1 MNLRNIGV
9 VYRKELID
17 SLRDRRTVVSMFVI
31 PILLFPALSV
41 GLGVLGATMMNKAKE
56 EIPRVMIVGG
66 QSSPRIVE
74 ALTKSEKIQVVPE
87 SPDFETQI
95 TDRKIRAAIVI
106 PPDFDA
112 AANRGEAGKVLVD
125 YYQGDIKSELTLKT
139 IVREILEDYRVDL
152 AKSLL
157 TARGVPKGMLQPF
170 DVSENN
176 VAPPE
181 KVGGSGFGGMI
192 PYFVIILA
200 FTGAMYPAMDLTA
213 GEKERGTME
222 TILTSPVSRTDL
234 VLGKFLTVVTASLAT
249 AIFAL
254 TSMGISFFFAKNTI
268 DRLLS
273 KSDPSFHFALDPR
286 GVLAVFVMILPLSVL
301 FSAAMLAVS
310 LFAKSFRE
318 AQTYISPM
326 TFVVIMPAII
336 ALLPGVELN
345 TRTALVPILSTT
357 LVGKELMAGNHP
369 WGLIALIFA
378 SSCVYAT
385 IAIGAAVSM
394 FNRESVLF
402 RS

>member
-1 MNLRNIGV
+1 MSLRNIGV
-9 VYRKELID
+9 VYRKELVD
-17 SLRDRRTVVSMFVI
+17 SLRDRRTIISMFVI
-31 PILLFPALSV
+31 PILLFPVLSV
-41 GLGVLGATMMNKAKE
+41 GFGLLGATMMNKAKE
-56 EIPRVMIVGG
+56 EIPQVMIVGA
-66 QSSPRIVE
+66 QDSPRIVD
-74 ALTKSEKIQVVPE
+74 ALKKSEKIKVVPE
-87 SPDFETQI
+87 APDFETQV
-95 TDRKIRAAIVI
+95 TDRKVRAAVVI
-106 PPDFDA
+106 PAGFDE
-112 AANRGEAGKVLVD
+112 AANRGEAKKVLVD
-125 YYQGDIKSELTLKT
+125 YYEGDIKSELAQKT
-139 IVREILEDYRVDL
+139 VREVLDDYRSDL

-157 TARGVPKGMLQPF
+157 TARGVPKALLQPF
-170 DVSENN
+170 DFEKNN

-181 KVGGSGFGGMI
+181 KVGGTGFGGMI

-234 VLGKFLTVVTASLAT
+234 VLGKFFTVMTASLAT
-249 AIFAL
+249 AVLAL
-254 TSMGISFFFAKNTI
+254 ASMGISFMLAKNTI
-268 DRLLS
+268 DRLIS
-273 KSDPSFHFALDPR
+273 KSEPGFHIALDPR
-286 GVLAVFVMILPLSVL
+286 GVLAVFVMVLPLSVL
-301 FSAAMLAVS
+301 FSAVVLAVS

-318 AQTYISPM
+318 AQTYISPL
-326 TFVVIMPAII
+326 TFVVIMPAIV

-369 WGLIALIFA
+369 WGFIALIFA

-385 IAIGAAVSM
+385 LGIAAAVTM

>member
-1 MNLRNIGV
+1 MSLRDIGV
-9 VYRKELID
+9 VYRKELVD
-17 SLRDRRTVVSMFVI
+17 ALRDRRTVISMFVI

-41 GLGVLGATMMNKAKE
+41 GLGLLGASMMNKAKE
-56 EIPRVMIVGG
+56 EIPRVMIIGG
-66 QSSPRIVE
+66 QDSPRIVE
-74 ALTKSEKIQVVPE
+74 ALKHNSKIEVVPG

-95 TDRKIRAAIVI
+95 TDRKIRVAVVI
-106 PPDFDA
+106 PAGFDA

-125 YYQGDIKSELTLKT
+125 YYEGDIKSQLTQKT
-139 IVREILEDYRVDL
+139 VKDALVEYRVDL

-157 TARGVPKGMLQPF
+157 ADRGVPKGLLQPF
-170 DVSENN
+170 DVDENN

-234 VLGKFLTVVTASLAT
+234 VLGKFLTVMTASLAT

-254 TSMGISFFFAKNTI
+254 CSMGISFMLAKNTI
-268 DRLLS
+268 DRMLS
-273 KSDPSFHFALDPR
+273 KSDPGFHFALDPR

-301 FSAAMLAVS
+301 FSAALLAVS

-326 TFVVIMPAII
+326 TFVVILPAIV

-369 WGLIALIFA
+369 WGFIALIFA
-378 SSCVYAT
+378 SSCVYAA
-385 IAIGAAVSM
+385 IAIGTAVTM

>member
-1 MNLRNIGV
+1 MSLRNIGV
-9 VYRKELID
+9 VYRKELVD

-41 GLGVLGATMMNKAKE
+41 GLGLLGATMMNKAKE

-66 QSSPRIVE
+66 QDSPRIVE
-74 ALTKSEKIQVVPE
+74 ALKKNDKIQIVPE
-87 SPDFETQI
+87 SADFETQI
-95 TDRKIRAAIVI
+95 TDRKIRAAVVL
-106 PPDFDA
+106 PADFDA
-112 AANRGEAGKVLVD
+112 AANRGAAGKVLVD
-125 YYQGDIKSELTLKT
+125 YYEGDIKSELTQKT
-139 IVREILEDYRVDL
+139 VRDILRDYRLDL

-157 TARGVPKGMLQPF
+157 TAKGVSTGLIEPF
-170 DVSENN
+170 SLDEIN

-234 VLGKFLTVVTASLAT
+234 VLGKFFMVVTASLAT
-249 AIFAL
+249 AILAL
-254 TSMGISFFFAKNTI
+254 CSMGISFMLAKNTI

-273 KSDPSFHFALDPR
+273 KNDPSFHISLDPR

-301 FSAAMLAVS
+301 FSASMLAVS
-310 LFAKSFRE
+310 LFAKSYRE

-326 TFVVIMPAII
+326 TFVVILPAIV

-369 WGLIALIFA
+369 WGFIALIFA
-378 SSCVYAT
+378 SSCVYAS
-385 IAIGAAVSM
+385 IAIGAAVTL

>member
-1 MNLRNIGV
+1 V
-9 VYRKELID
+9 VL
-17 SLRDRRTVVSMFVI
+17 
-31 PILLFPALSV
+31 
-41 GLGVLGATMMNKAKE
+41 
-56 EIPRVMIVGG
+56 
-66 QSSPRIVE
+66 
-74 ALTKSEKIQVVPE
+74 
-87 SPDFETQI
+87 
-95 TDRKIRAAIVI
+95 
-106 PPDFDA
+106 PPNFDA

-125 YYQGDIKSELTLKT
+125 YYEGDIKSELTQKT
-139 IVREILEDYRVDL
+139 VRDILRDYRLDL

-157 TARGVPKGMLQPF
+157 TAKGVSTGLLQPF
-170 DVSENN
+170 DLDENN

-234 VLGKFLTVVTASLAT
+234 VLGKFFMVVTASLAT
-249 AIFAL
+249 AILAL
-254 TSMGISFFFAKNTI
+254 CSMGISFMLAKNTI

-273 KSDPSFHFALDPR
+273 KSDPSFHFSLDPR

-301 FSAAMLAVS
+301 FSASMLAVS
-310 LFAKSFRE
+310 LFAKSYRE

-326 TFVVIMPAII
+326 TFVVILPAII

-369 WGLIALIFA
+369 WGFIALIFA
-378 SSCVYAT
+378 SSCVYAS
-385 IAIGAAVSM
+385 IAIGAAVTL

>member
-1 MNLRNIGV
+1 MSLRNIGV
-9 VYRKELID
+9 VYRKELVD
-17 SLRDRRTVVSMFVI
+17 SLRDRRTVISMFVI

-41 GLGVLGATMMNKAKE
+41 GLGLLGATMMNQAKA
-56 EIPRVMIVGG
+56 EIPRVMIIGG
-66 QSSPRIVE
+66 QDSPRIVE
-74 ALTKSEKIQVVPE
+74 ALKKNDKIQIVPE
-87 SPDFETQI
+87 TADFETQI
-95 TDRKIRAAIVI
+95 TDRKIRAAVVL
-106 PPDFDA
+106 PPGFDA
-112 AANRGEAGKVLVD
+112 AANRAEAGKVLVD
-125 YYQGDIKSELTLKT
+125 YYEGDIKSELTEKT
-139 IVREILEDYRVDL
+139 VRDILRDYRLDL

-157 TARGVPKGMLQPF
+157 TAKGVSTGLLQPF
-170 DVSENN
+170 DLDENN

-234 VLGKFLTVVTASLAT
+234 VLGKFFMVVTASLAT
-249 AIFAL
+249 AVLAL
-254 TSMGISFFFAKNTI
+254 SSMGISFMLAKNTI

-273 KSDPSFHFALDPR
+273 KNDPSFHFSLDPR

-301 FSAAMLAVS
+301 FSASMLAVS
-310 LFAKSFRE
+310 LFAKSYRE

-326 TFVVIMPAII
+326 TFVVILPAII

-369 WGLIALIFA
+369 WGFIALIFA
-378 SSCVYAT
+378 SSCVYAS
-385 IAIGAAVSM
+385 IAIGAAVTL

>member
-1 MNLRNIGV
+1 MSLRNIGV
-9 VYRKELID
+9 VYRKELVD

-41 GLGVLGATMMNKAKE
+41 GIGLLGATMMNKAKA

-66 QSSPRIVE
+66 QDSPRIVD
-74 ALTKSEKIQVVPE
+74 ALKKSEKFQVVPE
-87 SPDFETQI
+87 SADFETQI
-95 TDRKIRAAIVI
+95 TDRKIRVAVVI
-106 PPDFDA
+106 PPGFDA
-112 AANRGEAGKVLVD
+112 AADRGEAGKVLVD
-125 YYQGDIKSELTLKT
+125 YYEGDIKSELTQET
-139 IVREILEDYRVDL
+139 VREFLGDYRSEL
-152 AKSLL
+152 ARSLL
-157 TARGVPKGMLQPF
+157 SARNVPKGLMRPF
-170 DVSENN
+170 EVGKNN
-176 VAPPE
+176 IAPPE

-234 VLGKFLTVVTASLAT
+234 VLGKFFTVVTASLAT

-254 TSMGISFFFAKNTI
+254 TSMGISFMLAKNTI

-273 KSDPSFHFALDPR
+273 KNDPTFHFALDPR

-369 WGLIALIFA
+369 WGFIALIFA
-378 SSCVYAT
+378 SSCVYAS
-385 IAIGAAVSM
+385 IAIGAAVTL

>member
-1 MNLRNIGV
+1 MSLRDIGV
-9 VYRKELID
+9 VYRKELLD
-17 SLRDRRTVVSMFVI
+17 SLRDRRTVISMFVV

-41 GLGVLGATMMNKAKE
+41 GFGLLGATMVNKAKE

-66 QSSPRIVE
+66 QDSPRIVD
-74 ALTKSEKIQVVPE
+74 ALKKYEKIRVVPE

-95 TDRKIRAAIVI
+95 TDKTIRAAVVI
-106 PPDFDA
+106 PPEFDEA
-112 AANRGEAGKVLVD
+112 ASRGVVKKILVD
-125 YYQGDIKSELTLKT
+125 YYENDIKSEFTSRT
-139 IVREILEDYRVDL
+139 VRGFLGDYRSDL

-157 TARGVPKGMLQPF
+157 TARGVPTELLKPF
-170 DVSENN
+170 DVSEHN

-181 KVGGSGFGGMI
+181 KVGGTGFGGMI

-234 VLGKFLTVVTASLAT
+234 VLGKFLVVMTASLAT
-249 AIFAL
+249 ATFAL
-254 TSMGISFFFAKNTI
+254 ISMGISFMLAKHTI
-268 DRLLS
+268 DRLLA
-273 KSDPSFHFALDPR
+273 KNNPSFHFALDPR

-301 FSAAMLAVS
+301 FSAALLAVA

-318 AQTYISPM
+318 AQTYISPL
-326 TFVVIMPAII
+326 TFLVIMPAIV

-357 LVGKELMAGNHP
+357 LVGRELMAGSHP
-369 WGLIALIFA
+369 WGFIALIFA
-378 SSCVYAT
+378 SSCVYASL
-385 IAIGAAVSM
+385 AIGAAVTL

>member
-1 MNLRNIGV
+1 MILRNIGV
-9 VYRKELID
+9 VYRKELVD
-17 SLRDRRTVVSMFVI
+17 SLRDRRTVISMFVI
-31 PILLFPALSV
+31 PIVLFPALSV
-41 GLGVLGATMMNKAKE
+41 GLGLLGASMMNKAKE

-66 QSSPRIVE
+66 QDSPRIVE
-74 ALTKSEKIQVVPE
+74 ALKKSEKFQIVPE

-95 TDRKIRAAIVI
+95 TDRKIRVAVVI
-106 PPDFDA
+106 PPGFDA
-112 AANRGEAGKVLVD
+112 AANQGEAGKVLVD
-125 YYQGDIKSELTLKT
+125 YYEGDIKSELTQDT
-139 IVREILEDYRVDL
+139 VREFLGDYRGEL
-152 AKSLL
+152 ARSLL
-157 TARGVPKGMLQPF
+157 TARNVPKGLMRPF
-170 DVSENN
+170 EVEKNN

-234 VLGKFLTVVTASLAT
+234 VLGKFFTVVTASLAT
-249 AIFAL
+249 AILAL
-254 TSMGISFFFAKNTI
+254 TSMGISFMLAKNTI

-273 KSDPSFHFALDPR
+273 KNEPGFHFALDPR

-369 WGLIALIFA
+369 WGFIALIFA
-378 SSCVYAT
+378 SSCVYAS
-385 IAIGAAVSM
+385 IAIGAAVTL

>member
-1 MNLRNIGV
+1 MSLRDIGV
-9 VYRKELID
+9 VYRKELVD
-17 SLRDRRTVVSMFVI
+17 ALRDRRTVISMFVI

-41 GLGVLGATMMNKAKE
+41 GLGLLGASMMNKAKE
-56 EIPRVMIVGG
+56 EIPRVMIIGG
-66 QSSPRIVE
+66 QDSPRVVE
-74 ALTKSEKIQVVPE
+74 ALKHNSKIEVVPG

-95 TDRKIRAAIVI
+95 TDRKIRVAVVI
-106 PPDFDA
+106 PAGFDA

-125 YYQGDIKSELTLKT
+125 YYEGDIKSQLTQKT
-139 IVREILEDYRVDL
+139 VKDALVEYRVDL

-157 TARGVPKGMLQPF
+157 ADRGVPKGLLQPF
-170 DVSENN
+170 DVDENN

-234 VLGKFLTVVTASLAT
+234 VLGKFLTVMTASLAT

-254 TSMGISFFFAKNTI
+254 CSMGISFMLAKNTI
-268 DRLLS
+268 DRMLS
-273 KSDPSFHFALDPR
+273 KSDPGFHFALDPR

-301 FSAAMLAVS
+301 FSAALLAVS

-326 TFVVIMPAII
+326 TFVVILPAIV

-369 WGLIALIFA
+369 WGFIALIFA
-378 SSCVYAT
+378 SSCVYAA
-385 IAIGAAVSM
+385 IAIGTAVTM

>member
-1 MNLRNIGV
+1 MSLRNIGV
-9 VYRKELID
+9 VYRKELVD
-17 SLRDRRTVVSMFVI
+17 SLRDRRTIISMFVI
-31 PILLFPALSV
+31 PILLFPVLSV
-41 GLGVLGATMMNKAKE
+41 GLALLIPTLINKAKE
-56 EIPRVMIVGG
+56 EIPRVMIIGG
-66 QSSPRIVE
+66 ETSPRIVE
-74 ALTKSEKIQVVPE
+74 ALKKDHKIEVVPA
-87 SPDFETQI
+87 SADFETQI
-95 TDRKIRAAIVI
+95 TDRKIRAAIVL
-106 PPDFDA
+106 PADFEA

-125 YYQGDIKSELTLKT
+125 YYEGDIKSELTQKT
-139 IVREILEDYRVDL
+139 VKDILNDYRVGL

-157 TARGVPKGMLQPF
+157 AAKGVPAGLLEPF
-170 DVSENN
+170 AVGRQN

-234 VLGKFLTVVTASLAT
+234 VLGKFFMVVTASLAT
-249 AIFAL
+249 AILAL
-254 TSMGISFFFAKNTI
+254 SSMGISFLLAKNTI
-268 DRLLS
+268 DQQIS
-273 KSDPSFHFALDPR
+273 KSDPGFHFALDPR
-286 GVLAVFVMILPLSVL
+286 GVLAVFVMIVPLSVL
-301 FSAAMLAVS
+301 FSATMLAVS

-326 TFVVIMPAII
+326 TFVVILPAVI

-345 TRTALVPILSTT
+345 TRTALIPILSTT

-369 WGLIALIFA
+369 WGFIALIFA
-378 SSCVYAT
+378 SSCVYAS
-385 IAIGAAVSM
+385 IAIGAAVTL

>member
-1 MNLRNIGV
+1 MSLRNIGV
-9 VYRKELID
+9 IYRKEMVD
-17 SLRDRRTVVSMFVI
+17 SLRDRRTVISMFVI

-41 GLGVLGATMMNKAKE
+41 GLGWLGASMMNKAQE
-56 EIPRVMIVGG
+56 EISRVMIVGG
-66 QSSPRIVE
+66 QDSPRIVE
-74 ALTKSEKIQVVPE
+74 ALKKSNKFQIVPE

-95 TDRKIRAAIVI
+95 TDRKIRAAVVI
-106 PPDFDA
+106 PPGFDA
-112 AANRGEAGKVLVD
+112 AANQGEAGKVLVD
-125 YYQGDIKSELTLKT
+125 YYEGDIKSELTQDT
-139 IVREILEDYRVDL
+139 VREFLGDYRGEL
-152 AKSLL
+152 ARSLL
-157 TARGVPKGMLQPF
+157 SARNVPKGLMRPF
-170 DVSENN
+170 EVTKNN

-181 KVGGSGFGGMI
+181 KVGGSGFGGMV

-234 VLGKFLTVVTASLAT
+234 VLGKFFTVVTASLAT
-249 AIFAL
+249 AILAL
-254 TSMGISFFFAKNTI
+254 SSMGVSFMLAKSTI
-268 DRLLS
+268 DKALA
-273 KSDPSFHFALDPR
+273 KGEPGFHFALDPR

-318 AQTYISPM
+318 AQTYISPL
-326 TFVVIMPAII
+326 TFVVIMPAIV

-369 WGLIALIFA
+369 WGFIALIFA
-378 SSCVYAT
+378 SSCIYASLA
-385 IAIGAAVSM
+385 IAAAVTM
-394 FNRESVLF
+394 FNREAVLF

>member
-1 MNLRNIGV
+1 MSLRNIGV
-9 VYRKELID
+9 VYRKELVD
-17 SLRDRRTVVSMFVI
+17 SLRDRRTIISMFVI
-31 PILLFPALSV
+31 PILLFPLLSV
-41 GLGVLGATMMNKAKE
+41 GLALLVPTLINKAKE
-56 EIPRVMIVGG
+56 EIPKIMIIGAEN
-66 QSSPRIVE
+66 SPKIVE
-74 ALTKSEKIQVVPE
+74 ALKSNHKIEVVPA

-95 TDRKIRAAIVI
+95 TDRKIRAAVVL
-106 PPDFDA
+106 PADFEA

-125 YYQGDIKSELTLKT
+125 YYEGDIKSELTQKT
-139 IVREILEDYRVDL
+139 VKDILNDYRIDL

-157 TARGVPKGMLQPF
+157 TARGVPPSLLQPF
-170 DVSENN
+170 DVDKNN
-176 VAPPE
+176 VAPAE

-234 VLGKFLTVVTASLAT
+234 VLGKFFMVVTASLAT
-249 AIFAL
+249 AILAL
-254 TSMGISFFFAKNTI
+254 ASMGVSFMLAKSTI
-268 DRLLS
+268 DRALS
-273 KSDPSFHFALDPR
+273 KSDPGFHFALDPR
-286 GVLAVFVMILPLSVL
+286 GVLAVFVMIVPLSVL

-326 TFVVIMPAII
+326 TFVVILPAIV

-369 WGLIALIFA
+369 WGFIALIFA
-378 SSCVYAT
+378 SSCVYAS
-385 IAIGAAVSM
+385 IAIGAAVTL

>member
-1 MNLRNIGV
+1 MSLRNIGV
-9 VYRKELID
+9 VYRKELVD
-17 SLRDRRTVVSMFVI
+17 SLRDRRTIISTFVI
-31 PILLFPALSV
+31 PILLFPLLSV
-41 GLGVLGATMMNKAKE
+41 GFALLIPTLINKAKE
-56 EIPRVMIVGG
+56 EIPRVMIIGAEK
-66 QSSPRIVE
+66 SPLIVE
-74 ALTKSEKIQVVPE
+74 ALKKDHKIEVVPA

-95 TDRKIRAAIVI
+95 TDRKIRAAVVL
-106 PPDFDA
+106 PGDFDV

-125 YYQGDIKSELTLKT
+125 YYEGDIKSELAQKT
-139 IVREILEDYRVDL
+139 VKDILNDYRVDL

-157 TARGVPKGMLQPF
+157 TAKGVPVGLLQPF
-170 DVSENN
+170 DVDKNN

-181 KVGGSGFGGMI
+181 KVSGSGFGGMI

-234 VLGKFLTVVTASLAT
+234 VLGKFFLVVTASLAT
-249 AIFAL
+249 AILAL
-254 TSMGISFFFAKNTI
+254 SSMGVSFLLAKHTI
-268 DRLLS
+268 DQQVS
-273 KSDPSFHFALDPR
+273 KSDPGFHFALDPR
-286 GVLAVFVMILPLSVL
+286 GVLAVFVMIVPLSVL
-301 FSAAMLAVS
+301 FSATMLAVS

-326 TFVVIMPAII
+326 TFVVILPAII

-369 WGLIALIFA
+369 WGFIALIFA
-378 SSCVYAT
+378 SSCVYAS
-385 IAIGAAVSM
+385 IAIGAAVTL